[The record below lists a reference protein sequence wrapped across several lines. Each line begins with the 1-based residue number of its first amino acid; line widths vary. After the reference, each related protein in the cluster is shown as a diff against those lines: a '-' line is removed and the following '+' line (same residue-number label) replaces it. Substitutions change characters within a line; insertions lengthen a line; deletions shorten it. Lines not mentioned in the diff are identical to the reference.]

1 MISTSQIAGAS
12 RIVLDA
18 NVISPIHDVK
28 CNERGCGTTVMQ
40 IIGESI
46 FIKTRHHNQHHV
58 TIVSIRDLY
67 ERYCC

>member
-28 CNERGCGTTVMQ
+28 CNERGCNTTILQV
-40 IIGESI
+40 IGESI
-46 FIKTRHHNQHHV
+46 YIRTKHHGDHHM
-58 TIVSIRDLY
+58 TIISIRDLF
-67 ERYCC
+67 ERYVA